1 MIAQMKIRIG
11 DELLTE
17 YIRVRIRLDFRGEK
31 RNGQFFFGGKTK
43 EQVAELMRERQVA
56 MLRNVP
62 LQGVVLEEVDLS
74 LEVYTVDELTGRR
87 LQDVA
92 YAPVLLTLRLE
103 NIEDLLPLLLKREF
117 RKIEVLSP
125 DSVTIH
131 RMDLERTLFRL
142 SQAFSEERKIM
153 EQKYC

>member
-1 MIAQMKIRIG
+1 MKIRIG

-43 EQVAELMRERQVA
+43 EQVAELIRDRQVA

-87 LQDVA
+87 LRDVA
-92 YAPVLLTLRLE
+92 YAPVSLTLRLE
-103 NIEDLLPLLLKREF
+103 NIEDVLPLLLKPEF

-125 DSVTIH
+125 ESITVCRI
-131 RMDLERTLFRL
+131 DLERTLFRL
-142 SQAFSEERKIM
+142 NQAFSEERKLM
-153 EQKYC
+153 EQKFCT